1 MKDSARIT
9 HVYRD
14 LPLQFDDKIRSVNA
28 LPLDMCEFDIILG
41 IDWLVAH
48 RATIDCH
55 SRRLIFGD
63 INAPEFIYH
72 GSLPGKSMKIISAL
86 KARTLLSH
94 GCEGFLATIHDTTS
108 DVSSIHDQPIV
119 SEFQDVFPEELPGI
133 PPIRDVEFNIELI
146 PGAEPISKAPYRM
159 APIELKELKDQLH
172 RSCWSEITIRNR
184 YPLPRID
191 DLFDQLQGA
200 KHFSKID
207 LRSGYHQLRVKEQ
220 DISKTAFRTRYG
232 HYEFLVMPFG
242 LTNAPAVF
250 MDLMNRVFHE
260 FLDKFV
266 IVFIDDILVFSKSK
280 EEHEEHLRTVL
291 QILRQEKLYA
301 KFSKCEFWL
310 SKVAFLGHIVSA
322 EGITMDPAK
331 VEAITKWPRPTSVTE
346 VRSFLGLAGYY
357 RRFVEGFSR
366 LALPLTKLMR
376 KGEKFVWNEER
387 EKSFEEL
394 KQRLVSSP
402 ILTLPSGS
410 GGFQI
415 YSDASKKGLGCVL
428 MQHGKVIAYASRQLK
443 PYEVNYPT
451 HDLELAAVVFALK
464 IWRHYLYGESC
475 DIFTD
480 HKSLKYIFTQRELN
494 MRQRRWLELLKDY
507 DTNIQYHPGKANVV
521 ADALSRKSGMI
532 AGIKVEEE
540 IIRDL
545 ERLDIEL
552 CVRGQSGFWASLRTE
567 FHVDDDGILWQG
579 TKLCIPEDP
588 TLREALMAEAHSSS
602 FSIHPGSTKMYHDLK
617 QHFWW
622 SGMKRDVATFVSKC
636 LICQQVKIE
645 HQRASGLLQPLEIPV
660 WKWDEI
666 SMDFV
671 TGLPRT
677 QRKHDAIWV
686 VVDRLTKSAH
696 FLPIRKDYPVYR
708 KLGEPG
714 SSYTTCQPETDDSR
728 SDADRWAVH
737 AAVDACIPQIAIR
750 FCDESALVLY
760 LWVVSP
766 PVHYFHILLEA
777 SNKAE
782 IPFVREGSSQLIG
795 VYKFEGDALA
805 CFSSRGRAKERLKR
819 EYHSICQRASENSTD
834 LQMVAQVADAA
845 RNLEILR
852 DRDDYDRSERS
863 DKRHKSGDRYQSAT
877 QQNSYR
883 GHDQKNDRQGSD
895 RQGGGGN
902 YRNNNNNNYS
912 RDNNRSNLNR
922 YRLYLLYDMNLTS
935 RHGNRN
941 SGAGRDQRNRGQQ
954 SHRSTNSGKSFEITS
969 LFSICLKVHVSRSI
983 IESGSQQSRVP
994 SEGYTHPV
1002 CNTCGRRHPGECRR
1016 AAGTCFKCG
1025 QAGHLQRDCKKNTGA
1040 SSSGHADKKPDAS
1053 GRVFALTQDQ
1063 AANTS
1068 GTITGA
1074 LFIFGR
1080 AVFVL
1085 FDTGATHSV
1094 ISTKFASCFTMTPIL
1109 LDHVLCISTP
1119 MKDSARITHV
1129 YRDLPLQFD
1138 DKIRSVN
1145 ALPLDMCEFDIIL
1158 GIDWLAAH
1166 RATIDCHSRRV
1177 IFGDIHAPEFIYHGS
1192 LPGKSMKIIS
1202 ALKARTLLS
1211 HGCEGFLATIHD
1223 TTSDVSSIHDQSI
1236 VSEFQDVFPEELPGI
1251 PPIRDVEFNIELIP
1265 GAEPISKAPYRMAPI
1280 ELKELKDQLQEL
1292 LERGFIRPSVSPWG
1306 APVLFVKKKDGS
1318 MRLCIDY
1325 RELNKIT
1332 IRNRYP
1338 LPRIDDLFDQLQ
1350 GAKHFSKIDLRS
1362 GYHQLRVKEQDISK
1376 TAFRTRYGHYEFLV
1390 MPFGLTNAPAVFMDL
1405 MNRVFHEFLDKFVIV
1420 FIDDILVFSKSKEEH
1435 EEHLRTVLQ
1444 ILRQEKLYAKFSK
1457 CEFWLSKV
1465 AFLGHIVSAEGI
1477 TMDPA
1482 KVEAITKWPRPT
1494 SVTEVRSFLG
1504 LAGYY
1509 RRFVE
1514 GFSRLALPL
1523 TKLMRK
1529 GEKFVWNEER
1539 EKSFEEL
1546 KQRLVSSPI
1555 LTLPSGSGGFQ
1566 IYSDAS
1572 KKGLGCVLMQHGK
1585 VIAYASRQL
1594 KPYEVN
1600 YPTHDLELAAVV
1612 FALKIWRH
1620 YLYGESCDIFTDHKS
1635 LKYIFTQ
1642 RELNM
1647 RQRRWLELLKDY
1659 DTNIQYHPG
1668 KANVV
1673 ADALSRKSGM
1683 IAGIKVEE
1691 EIICDLERLDI
1702 ELCVRGQNGFW
1713 ASLRVEPNLISQIK
1727 AAQKDDGEI
1736 WAIIQNIDQQTE
1748 FRVDDDGIL
1757 WQGTKLCV
1765 PEDPTLREALMTE
1778 AHSSPF
1784 SIHPG
1789 STKMYHDLKQHFWWS
1804 GMKRDVATFMSK
1816 YLICQQV
1823 KIEHQRASGLLQPLE
1838 IPIWKWDEISMD
1850 FVTGLPQTQRKHD
1863 SIWVVVDRL
1872 TKSAHFLPIH
1882 KDYPISKL
1890 AEMFQQEIVRLHGT
1904 PSAIVSDKDPH
1915 FMSRFWKGLQKAWGT
1930 RLKFST
1936 AFHPETDGQ
1945 SERTIQT
1952 LEDMLHSCALEWT
1965 GNWNDYICL
1974 VEFAYNNSWHAS
1986 IKCAPFE
1993 MLYGRKCRAPICWD
2007 QVGERILEGPEM
2019 IEVTNEGAVARE
2031 RLKELRLVR
2040 RVRRQASRA
2049 LEFQREN
2056 MFLERTFAILDRV
2069 EGYKYHPLHVVSYPF
2084 DQIREDLSYTEEPE
2098 SILDRQDRMV
2108 NTRTDAELAA
2118 AIQAAVDAMLPQ
2130 IREQVREEYRTGAV
2144 TSGSNPPLVTIH
2156 TWLER
2161 FNKQKPRS
2169 FEKAV
2174 APVDAENWISHMEKI
2189 FDVMDCNDAFKT
2201 RLAVYKFEGDALAWW
2216 KAYKQAKGGDVWVL
2230 TLTWAAFKEL
2240 FFLQFFPRAEQER
2253 LKREYHSIRQRA
2265 SENSTEYMQRFLRLA
2280 GFLGQAA
2287 GTAEEQAKNFRWG
2300 LHKSILDHVMCI
2312 QFTDVAQVADAA
2324 RNLEILRDRDD
2335 YDRSERSDK
2344 RHKSGDRYQSATQQ
2358 NSYRGH
2364 DQKNDRQGSDRQ
2376 GGGGNYRNNNNN
2388 NYSRDNNMNSGA
2400 GRDQRNR
2407 GQQSHRSTN
2416 SGSQQS
2422 RVPSKGYTH
2431 PVCNTCGRRH
2441 PGECRRAAGT
2451 CFKCGQAGH
2460 LQRDCKKNTGASSS
2474 GHADKKPDASGRV
2487 FALTQDQ
2494 AANTSGTITGALFIF
2509 GRAVFVLF
2517 DTGAT
2522 HSVISTKFASCFTM
2536 TPILLDHVLCI
2547 STPMKDSA
2555 RITHVYR
2562 DLPLQ
2567 FDDKIRSVNAL
2578 PLDMCEFDIIL
2589 GIDWLAAHRATI
2601 DAFPFVL

>member
-1 MKDSARIT
+1 M
-9 HVYRD
+9 
-14 LPLQFDDKIRSVNA
+14 VN
-28 LPLDMCEFDIILG
+28 
-41 IDWLVAH
+41 
-48 RATIDCH
+48 T
-55 SRRLIFGD
+55 
-63 INAPEFIYH
+63 
-72 GSLPGKSMKIISAL
+72 
-86 KARTLLSH
+86 RT
-94 GCEGFLATIHDTTS
+94 
-108 DVSSIHDQPIV
+108 
-119 SEFQDVFPEELPGI
+119 
-133 PPIRDVEFNIELI
+133 
-146 PGAEPISKAPYRM
+146 
-159 APIELKELKDQLH
+159 
-172 RSCWSEITIRNR
+172 
-184 YPLPRID
+184 
-191 DLFDQLQGA
+191 
-200 KHFSKID
+200 
-207 LRSGYHQLRVKEQ
+207 
-220 DISKTAFRTRYG
+220 
-232 HYEFLVMPFG
+232 
-242 LTNAPAVF
+242 
-250 MDLMNRVFHE
+250 
-260 FLDKFV
+260 
-266 IVFIDDILVFSKSK
+266 
-280 EEHEEHLRTVL
+280 
-291 QILRQEKLYA
+291 
-301 KFSKCEFWL
+301 
-310 SKVAFLGHIVSA
+310 
-322 EGITMDPAK
+322 
-331 VEAITKWPRPTSVTE
+331 
-346 VRSFLGLAGYY
+346 
-357 RRFVEGFSR
+357 
-366 LALPLTKLMR
+366 
-376 KGEKFVWNEER
+376 
-387 EKSFEEL
+387 
-394 KQRLVSSP
+394 
-402 ILTLPSGS
+402 
-410 GGFQI
+410 
-415 YSDASKKGLGCVL
+415 DA
-428 MQHGKVIAYASRQLK
+428 
-443 PYEVNYPT
+443 
-451 HDLELAAVVFALK
+451 ELAA
-464 IWRHYLYGESC
+464 
-475 DIFTD
+475 
-480 HKSLKYIFTQRELN
+480 
-494 MRQRRWLELLKDY
+494 
-507 DTNIQYHPGKANVV
+507 
-521 ADALSRKSGMI
+521 
-532 AGIKVEEE
+532 
-540 IIRDL
+540 
-545 ERLDIEL
+545 
-552 CVRGQSGFWASLRTE
+552 
-567 FHVDDDGILWQG
+567 
-579 TKLCIPEDP
+579 
-588 TLREALMAEAHSSS
+588 
-602 FSIHPGSTKMYHDLK
+602 
-617 QHFWW
+617 
-622 SGMKRDVATFVSKC
+622 
-636 LICQQVKIE
+636 
-645 HQRASGLLQPLEIPV
+645 
-660 WKWDEI
+660 
-666 SMDFV
+666 
-671 TGLPRT
+671 
-677 QRKHDAIWV
+677 
-686 VVDRLTKSAH
+686 
-696 FLPIRKDYPVYR
+696 
-708 KLGEPG
+708 
-714 SSYTTCQPETDDSR
+714 
-728 SDADRWAVH
+728 AVQ
-737 AAVDACIPQIAIR
+737 AAVDAMLPQIREQVREEYRTGAVA
-750 FCDESALVLY
+750 SG
-760 LWVVSP
+760 SNPP
-766 PVHYFHILLEA
+766 PVTIHTWLERF
-777 SNKAE
+777 NKQKPRSFEKAVAPVDAE
-782 IPFVREGSSQLIG
+782 NWISHMEKIFDVMDCNDAFKTRLA

-805 CFSSRGRAKERLKR
+805 WWKAYKQAKGGDAWVLTLTWAAFKELFFLQFFPRAEQERLKR
-819 EYHSICQRASENSTD
+819 EYHSIRQRASENSTEYMQRFLRLAGFLGQAAGTAEEQAKNFRWGLHKSILD
-834 LQMVAQVADAA
+834 HVMCIQFTDVAQVADAA

-902 YRNNNNNNYS
+902 YRNNNNNYS

-954 SHRSTNSGKSFEITS
+954 NHRSTNSGKSFEITS
-969 LFSICLKVHVSRSI
+969 LFSLCLKVHVSRSI

-1223 TTSDVSSIHDQSI
+1223 TTSDVSSIHDQPI

-1494 SVTEVRSFLG
+1494 FVTEVRSFLG

-1555 LTLPSGSGGFQ
+1555 LTLPSGTGGFQ

-1691 EIICDLERLDI
+1691 EIIRDLERLDI
-1702 ELCVRGQNGFW
+1702 ELCVRGQSGFW

-1727 AAQKDDGEI
+1727 TAQKDDGEI

-1804 GMKRDVATFMSK
+1804 GMKRDVATFVSK
-1816 YLICQQV
+1816 CLTCQQV

-1838 IPIWKWDEISMD
+1838 IPVWKWDEISMD
-1850 FVTGLPQTQRKHD
+1850 FVTGLPRTQRKHD
-1863 SIWVVVDRL
+1863 AIWVVVDRL
-1872 TKSAHFLPIH
+1872 TKSAHFLPI
-1882 KDYPISKL
+1882 P
-1890 AEMFQQEIVRLHGT
+1890 
-1904 PSAIVSDKDPH
+1904 IVSDRDPC
-1915 FMSRFWKGLQKAWGT
+1915 FTSRFWKGLQKAWGT

-1952 LEDMLHSCALEWT
+1952 LEDMLRSCALEWA
-1965 GNWNDYICL
+1965 GNWDDYICL

-2019 IEVTNEGAVARE
+2019 IEVTNEKVVVARE
-2031 RLKELRLVR
+2031 KLLEAQT
-2040 RVRRQASRA
+2040 RQKSYADRHRRA
-2049 LEFQREN
+2049 LETAMLPHFYV
-2056 MFLERTFAILDRV
+2056 FCHD
-2069 EGYKYHPLHVVSYPF
+2069 PLHVDFMTYSIARAIYTHDHDLHDLPPSHGDDFEAPQSPEQAPPSPDYVPGPEYPEYVAPS
-2084 DQIREDLSYTEEPE
+2084 DDEIPEDPKEDPANYPADGGDDEEEESSEDDDDEEEEEDASKEDEDEDENLAPADSGALPAIDTVPSAEETEPFEIDEARKTVKPQPPMAGSTEALIAEYASAPTPPSLLPSPLSPL
-2098 SILDRQDRMV
+2098 SSPCPRFL
-2108 NTRTDAELAA
+2108 
-2118 AIQAAVDAMLPQ
+2118 
-2130 IREQVREEYRTGAV
+2130 
-2144 TSGSNPPLVTIH
+2144 SPPLLLPHPH
-2156 TWLER
+2156 TSPTYASAPLGYR
-2161 FNKQKPRS
+2161 VAMVQLR
-2169 FEKAV
+2169 AV
-2174 APVDAENWISHMEKI
+2174 SPLHVPSLPLPVPSP
-2189 FDVMDCNDAFKT
+2189 
-2201 RLAVYKFEGDALAWW
+2201 
-2216 KAYKQAKGGDVWVL
+2216 
-2230 TLTWAAFKEL
+2230 TLL
-2240 FFLQFFPRAEQER
+2240 LP
-2253 LKREYHSIRQRA
+2253 S
-2265 SENSTEYMQRFLRLA
+2265 
-2280 GFLGQAA
+2280 
-2287 GTAEEQAKNFRWG
+2287 
-2300 LHKSILDHVMCI
+2300 
-2312 QFTDVAQVADAA
+2312 AD
-2324 RNLEILRDRDD
+2324 R
-2335 YDRSERSDK
+2335 RSDIPE
-2344 RHKSGDRYQSATQQ
+2344 T
-2358 NSYRGH
+2358 
-2364 DQKNDRQGSDRQ
+2364 
-2376 GGGGNYRNNNNN
+2376 
-2388 NYSRDNNMNSGA
+2388 
-2400 GRDQRNR
+2400 
-2407 GQQSHRSTN
+2407 
-2416 SGSQQS
+2416 
-2422 RVPSKGYTH
+2422 
-2431 PVCNTCGRRH
+2431 
-2441 PGECRRAAGT
+2441 
-2451 CFKCGQAGH
+2451 
-2460 LQRDCKKNTGASSS
+2460 
-2474 GHADKKPDASGRV
+2474 
-2487 FALTQDQ
+2487 
-2494 AANTSGTITGALFIF
+2494 
-2509 GRAVFVLF
+2509 
-2517 DTGAT
+2517 
-2522 HSVISTKFASCFTM
+2522 
-2536 TPILLDHVLCI
+2536 
-2547 STPMKDSA
+2547 
-2555 RITHVYR
+2555 
-2562 DLPLQ
+2562 
-2567 FDDKIRSVNAL
+2567 
-2578 PLDMCEFDIIL
+2578 DM
-2589 GIDWLAAHRATI
+2589 
-2601 DAFPFVL
+2601 PF